1 MSVFGSETGEIY
13 FDRIFVECA
22 YTASTRKVLL
32 KRCLIQQRCKQDE
45 EIAWAVACMRG
56 MRISSFALVQT
67 PEPSIGC
74 GEKMEPLIRNILG
87 RGLQKHPHSIY
98 NAITLFLLLLNGLG
112 RYIA

>member
-1 MSVFGSETGEIY
+1 MQRMS
-13 FDRIFVECA
+13 
-22 YTASTRKVLL
+22 
-32 KRCLIQQRCKQDE
+32 
-45 EIAWAVACMRG
+45 
-56 MRISSFALVQT
+56 SSALVQT

-87 RGLQKHPHSIY
+87 KGLQKHPHSIY